1 MSIQNTLVPILH
13 INNLDR
19 LNAWF
24 WSQTNLYE
32 RNPQNVLSDI
42 NELRK
47 SCNLAELLLVTNN
60 TRLLE
65 YIIIDNNE

>member
-1 MSIQNTLVPILH
+1 MSIQNTLVPILY

-24 WSQTNLYE
+24 WSQTILYE
-32 RNPQNVLSDI
+32 RSPQNVLSDI

-47 SCNLAELLLVTNN
+47 SFNLAELLLITNN
-60 TRLLE
+60 TRLLDS
-65 YIIIDNNE
+65 IIIDNDE

>member
-1 MSIQNTLVPILH
+1 MSIQNTLVPIVH

-32 RNPQNVLSDI
+32 RSPQNVLSDI
-42 NELRK
+42 NEFRK
-47 SCNLAELLLVTNN
+47 SFNLAELVLVTNN

-65 YIIIDNNE
+65 CTIMNNDE